1 MPACFCGQ
9 VGSVQRLGTPHPR
22 GWAGSGAA
30 SPRPNFHPTHPVSS
44 KVCRPFSSRYEDPL
58 KSAKKGRGS
67 SHSETVDCKRGYT
80 LRPEPYSPACPLESR
95 CPTCLAEGAPCPM
108 GHSHL
113 ALPSGNTRHRAA
125 PRQGLGWQGFCS
137 SAQVGPGGKQDK
149 VPGGLSPCL
158 NTGAP
163 QTTRPRHSPYR
174 SDQAGTDSGTCRL
187 PGPGMEPHQG
197 RDWAGRGG
205 PHTRPLQSSGP

>member
-1 MPACFCGQ
+1 MTRSPPCRPSSAHCRGASHWGYVPGTPAPVPACFCGQ
-9 VGSVQRLGTPHPR
+9 VGSVQRLSTPHPR

-95 CPTCLAEGAPCPM
+95 CPTCLAEGAPM
-108 GHSHL
+108 SHGAL
-113 ALPSGNTRHRAA
+113 ALGLALRQHAA
-125 PRQGLGWQGFCS
+125 QGCPKAGVGLAGVLLLSTGW
-137 SAQVGPGGKQDK
+137 AWRE
-149 VPGGLSPCL
+149 
-158 NTGAP
+158 TG
-163 QTTRPRHSPYR
+163 
-174 SDQAGTDSGTCRL
+174 
-187 PGPGMEPHQG
+187 
-197 RDWAGRGG
+197 
-205 PHTRPLQSSGP
+205 